1 MRPTFRKLEVK
12 DIGHLEK
19 LVADNIEGVEPGLKV
34 VDSRLLLGQAAIDL
48 VGLDSRGSL
57 ALIALDFTADEGLLL
72 RVMDAYS
79 WCLEFP
85 DTLRRLYPMAQLS
98 TARPPRI
105 LFIVERLT
113 DSFLRR
119 IKQLSFLEI
128 DCLEFRHLEV
138 NGESVVFFD
147 HVERLRKAAAES
159 PVEAPA
165 PVVAPPARVFERV
178 EPVREH
184 ARAEVIRPSVVEVPH
199 PVVVPRRIVEPV
211 RPAVTEAIRH
221 VVAEAPQPV
230 TEVVRPVVAEVV
242 KPVEVVRPSV
252 TEAVRPPVAEV
263 VEPEVFA
270 AAEPDV
276 EVQAPPAPAFVAPPA
291 APLVAEE
298 PAVQE
303 YQSVKLVP
311 EPAPVVSAAPTVV
324 APEPA
329 AQAPVKLAPALQLEP
344 IQATASLAVA
354 GTATNGHVAVA
365 ASAPVIVTPTEAP
378 TPVAAIQEA
387 EPVSAPVAAAPVSA
401 PAPEWVVPAEPAV
414 IPAAPV
420 QTPAAP
426 AQAPPVWAKPQAQ
439 PSGNRPHFFAQA
451 TKSPSPA
458 EAPAPVVAAA
468 PVAAPP
474 APAQPSPTK
483 TALEVDDRPELESL
497 SFPKDGLSRQW
508 LEFLSQ
514 LGATK

>member
-19 LVADNIEGVEPGLKV
+19 LVADNVEGVEPGLKV

-128 DCLEFRHLEV
+128 DCFEFRHLEV

-159 PVEAPA
+159 AADAPAPA
-165 PVVAPPARVFERV
+165 PVAAPAPRIEPHVEPAR
-178 EPVREH
+178 EP
-184 ARAEVIRPSVVEVPH
+184 ARS
-199 PVVVPRRIVEPV
+199 
-211 RPAVTEAIRH
+211 
-221 VVAEAPQPV
+221 
-230 TEVVRPVVAEVV
+230 EVVRPAIEVPKPFVAPHRAVEAVRPTVAEAIRRVAAEAPMPVAEVVPPTIAPVV
-242 KPVEVVRPSV
+242 KPVE
-252 TEAVRPPVAEV
+252 PPVAEFVEPEV
-263 VEPEVFA
+263 VEPEVVA
-270 AAEPDV
+270 TAEPDV
-276 EVQAPPAPAFVAPPA
+276 EVQTPSEPPFVAPPV
-291 APLVAEE
+291 APIVAEQ
-298 PAVQE
+298 PAVQD

-311 EPAPVVSAAPTVV
+311 EPAPVVAAAPVVV
-324 APEPA
+324 APAPA
-329 AQAPVKLAPALQLEP
+329 APAPVKAAPALQLEP
-344 IQATASLAVA
+344 IQATSSLAVA
-354 GTATNGHVAVA
+354 GSATNGHAVEA
-365 ASAPVIVTPTEAP
+365 PPAPVIVTPTEAP
-378 TPVAAIQEA
+378 APVAMIQEP
-387 EPVSAPVAAAPVSA
+387 EPVSVPVAVAAPVLA
-401 PAPEWVVPAEPAV
+401 PVPEPVVPVEPTV

-420 QTPAAP
+420 PTPAAP
-426 AQAPPVWAKPQAQ
+426 AQTPPVWAKAQAQ
-439 PSGNRPHFFAQA
+439 PSGNKPQFFTQA

-458 EAPAPVVAAA
+458 EASAPAVAAA
-468 PVAAPP
+468 PVAAQP
-474 APAQPSPTK
+474 APAQPGPAK
-483 TALEVDDRPELESL
+483 TALGVDDRPELESL

>member
-12 DIGHLEK
+12 DIGQLEK
-19 LVADNIEGVEPGLKV
+19 LVADNMEGVEPGLKV

-85 DTLRRLYPMAQLS
+85 DTLRRLYPMAQIS

-138 NGESVVFFD
+138 NGESVIFFD

-159 PVEAPA
+159 PVEPPA
-165 PVVAPPARVFERV
+165 PVAAAAARVIEPRL
-178 EPVREH
+178 EPVRQPVRSEVVR
-184 ARAEVIRPSVVEVPH
+184 AAIIEAPQPVAVPQPVIEVVRPSAAEVIRP
-199 PVVVPRRIVEPV
+199 VVV
-211 RPAVTEAIRH
+211 
-221 VVAEAPQPV
+221 EAPQPV
-230 TEVVRPVVAEVV
+230 AEVVRPTIAEAV

-252 TEAVRPPVAEV
+252 TEAVRLTEAEV
-263 VEPEVFA
+263 VEL
-270 AAEPDV
+270 DV
-276 EVQAPPAPAFVAPPA
+276 EPEIEAQ
-291 APLVAEE
+291 

-311 EPAPVVSAAPTVV
+311 EPAPVVSVAPTVV

-329 AQAPVKLAPALQLEP
+329 APAPVKPAPALQLEP

-354 GTATNGHVAVA
+354 GTATNGHVAEA
-365 ASAPVIVTPTEAP
+365 APASVIVTPTEVP
-378 TPVAAIQEA
+378 TPVAAIEEA
-387 EPVSAPVAAAPVSA
+387 LPVSAPVAAAAPVSA
-401 PAPEWVVPAEPAV
+401 PASDLVVPAEPAV

-420 QTPAAP
+420 PTPAAP
-426 AQAPPVWAKPQAQ
+426 AQTPVWAKAQAQ
-439 PSGNRPHFFAQA
+439 PIGNKPYFFAQA

-458 EAPAPVVAAA
+458 EAPAPAVAAA

>member
-12 DIGHLEK
+12 DIAQLEK
-19 LVADNIEGVEPGLKV
+19 LIADNVEGIEPGLKV

-57 ALIALDFTADEGLLL
+57 ALIALDFTAHEGLLL

-85 DTLRRLYPMAQLS
+85 DTVRRLYPMAQVS

-113 DSFLRR
+113 DAFLRR
-119 IKQLSFLEI
+119 IKQLSFLEV

-147 HVERLRKAAAES
+147 HVERLRKAAADS
-159 PVEAPA
+159 PIEAPA
-165 PVVAPPARVFERV
+165 SAPVGAPAGRV
-178 EPVREH
+178 EPVSE
-184 ARAEVIRPSVVEVPH
+184 
-199 PVVVPRRIVEPV
+199 PVRSDMV
-211 RPAVTEAIRH
+211 RPAVI
-221 VVAEAPQPV
+221 EAPQRVIVP
-230 TEVVRPVVAEVV
+230 P
-242 KPVEVVRPSV
+242 PVRPSV
-252 TEAVRPPVAEV
+252 TEAIRAITAEAGKPVVEEVAKPAEPMGPSVTEAVQPPVIEMLEPAVVAVASPE
-263 VEPEVFA
+263 VEPQAPTAPAFI
-270 AAEPDV
+270 
-276 EVQAPPAPAFVAPPA
+276 APPAPPVVAGQ
-291 APLVAEE
+291 

-311 EPAPVVSAAPTVV
+311 EPAPALSVAPTVV
-324 APEPA
+324 APEPPTL
-329 AQAPVKLAPALQLEP
+329 APVMPALQLEP
-344 IQATASLAVA
+344 IQATASLTVTE
-354 GTATNGHVAVA
+354 TAANGHMAQA
-365 ASAPVIVTPTEAP
+365 APAPVIVPPTEAP
-378 TPVAAIQEA
+378 TAVAAIQAA
-387 EPVSAPVAAAPVSA
+387 EPVNAPVAVAAPVSE
-401 PAPEWVVPAEPAV
+401 PAPEPTVPAEPAV

-420 QTPAAP
+420 PTPVAP
-426 AQAPPVWAKPQAQ
+426 AQTPPVWAKAQAQ
-439 PSGNRPHFFAQA
+439 PNGNKPHFFAQA

-458 EAPAPVVAAA
+458 EAPAPAVAAA
-468 PVAAPP
+468 PVPIQP